1 MEAAAKANS
10 NIALIKYWG
19 KREKSLN
26 LPAVGSIS
34 LTLAGLSTTTSVCFD
49 NSLEDDQFSLN
60 GDMIEGREKA
70 RVSSFLDLIREMSG
84 KKSAAKV
91 ASSNNFP
98 TAAGLASS
106 ASAFAALALAASK
119 AAGLDLDKQELS
131 VLARRGSG
139 SAARSIFGGF
149 VEMFKGNREDGTD
162 AAAVQIAD
170 KDFWDLRLL
179 IAVTSTEKKKTSS
192 TSGMTLTRETSPYY
206 DVWIDTAENDL
217 AEMRT
222 LIKNRDFQGAGEL
235 TEYSCLKMHALA
247 MAGRPGLIYW
257 NGTTLD
263 VMRHIREM
271 REDGTPVY
279 FTVDAGPQVK
289 ALCEPASVNRVKQSL
304 LSFPGVEEVLETGL
318 GGGAEIIEAVND

>member
-106 ASAFAALALAASK
+106 ASAFAALALAA
-119 AAGLDLDKQELS
+119 
-131 VLARRGSG
+131 
-139 SAARSIFGGF
+139 
-149 VEMFKGNREDGTD
+149 
-162 AAAVQIAD
+162 
-170 KDFWDLRLL
+170 
-179 IAVTSTEKKKTSS
+179 
-192 TSGMTLTRETSPYY
+192 
-206 DVWIDTAENDL
+206 
-217 AEMRT
+217 
-222 LIKNRDFQGAGEL
+222 
-235 TEYSCLKMHALA
+235 
-247 MAGRPGLIYW
+247 
-257 NGTTLD
+257 
-263 VMRHIREM
+263 
-271 REDGTPVY
+271 
-279 FTVDAGPQVK
+279 
-289 ALCEPASVNRVKQSL
+289 
-304 LSFPGVEEVLETGL
+304 
-318 GGGAEIIEAVND
+318 